1 MTTIKQKEHCK
12 YGELSRAL
20 IRDLRKA
27 ISAGEYP
34 IGSKLPSNR
43 ELAKQ
48 KEVSQVT
55 ARMAVLQLV
64 REGLLEVRKNCGTYV
79 RSIPSGSIPEKAG
92 KPSRIGVILSPWDS
106 ENTPAWDSKGSLS
119 EILKYVSRNECQIM
133 IFSYSQWRKYAE
145 KTPEDLITRNNL
157 DTLVWFYTGP
167 HEVRFILGLERLH
180 FRQLILNRRTFG
192 LQTAAILLDEE
203 AMAEDIPEILT
214 KEERSSLLVIS
225 ASTDIQPYADRVG
238 ALRRQLEKNSPLQS
252 DFLLILPEARPEG
265 NFPEWTRLVL
275 KNELERL
282 RPKAVVDFV
291 GYINYLSSFPD
302 SFFAGIGNPRFISTA
317 PPTAWECRKDFHYT
331 CYDPE
336 QQAVNKAIR
345 QFFEKGA
352 PDRTIRLPYIR
363 KEI

>member
-167 HEVRFILGLERLH
+167 HEVRFILELERLH

-352 PDRTIRLPYIR
+352 PDRTIHLPYIR

>member
-79 RSIPSGSIPEKAG
+79 RGIPSGSIPEKAG

-167 HEVRFILGLERLH
+167 HEVRFILELERLH

>member
-167 HEVRFILGLERLH
+167 HEVRFILELERLH

-225 ASTDIQPYADRVG
+225 ASTDIQPYAD
-238 ALRRQLEKNSPLQS
+238 S
-252 DFLLILPEARPEG
+252 
-265 NFPEWTRLVL
+265 W
-275 KNELERL
+275 
-282 RPKAVVDFV
+282 
-291 GYINYLSSFPD
+291 
-302 SFFAGIGNPRFISTA
+302 
-317 PPTAWECRKDFHYT
+317 RKIHLFRAT
-331 CYDPE
+331 
-336 QQAVNKAIR
+336 
-345 QFFEKGA
+345 FS
-352 PDRTIRLPYIR
+352 
-363 KEI
+363 

>member
-167 HEVRFILGLERLH
+167 HEVRFILELERLH

-282 RPKAVVDFV
+282 RPKAVVDFQSAIHQYRTADRL
-291 GYINYLSSFPD
+291 GMPQRFSLHLLRS
-302 SFFAGIGNPRFISTA
+302 GTTGCQQGNPAVLRKRSSGPHNPSAIHSKRNMNKQNNTISKKG
-317 PPTAWECRKDFHYT
+317 RK
-331 CYDPE
+331 
-336 QQAVNKAIR
+336 I
-345 QFFEKGA
+345 
-352 PDRTIRLPYIR
+352 
-363 KEI
+363 

>member
-79 RSIPSGSIPEKAG
+79 RSIPSGNIPEKAG

-167 HEVRFILGLERLH
+167 HEVRFILELERLH

>member
-79 RSIPSGSIPEKAG
+79 RGIPSGSIPEKAG
-92 KPSRIGVILSPWDS
+92 KPSRIGGILSPWDS

-157 DTLVWFYTGP
+157 DTQVWFYTGP
-167 HEVRFILGLERLH
+167 HEVRFILELERLH

>member
-1 MTTIKQKEHCK
+1 MREMEQNRNHP

-20 IRDLRKA
+20 VRELWKA
-27 ISAGEYP
+27 VDAGDYP
-34 IGSKLPSNR
+34 PGGKLPSHRQLAR
-43 ELAKQ
+43 ESG
-48 KEVSQVT
+48 VSQVT

-79 RSIPSGSIPEKAG
+79 RNIPRGSISEPVG
-92 KPSRIGVILSPWDS
+92 RPSRIGVILSPWDT
-106 ENTPAWDSKGSLS
+106 ENTPAWNSKGSLS
-119 EILKYVSRNECQIM
+119 EILRYVSRNECQIM

-145 KTPEDLITRNNL
+145 NAPEELITRNNL

-167 HEVRFILGLERLH
+167 HEVRFILELERRR

-192 LQTAAILLDEE
+192 LRASAILLDEE
-203 AMAEDIPEILT
+203 GLAEDIPHHLT
-214 KEERSSLLVIS
+214 EQECASLLVIS

-238 ALRRQLEKNSPLQS
+238 ALKNRLGKTGLLPE

-275 KNELERL
+275 KSELERI
-282 RPKAVVDFV
+282 RPKAIVDFA
-291 GYINYLSSFPD
+291 GYINFLSQFPD
-302 SFFAGIGNPRFISTA
+302 SFFRTIGNPRFISTA
-317 PPTAWECRKDFHYT
+317 PPTAWTCRRDFHYT

-336 QQAVNKAIR
+336 QQSVNKAIR
-345 QFFEKGA
+345 QFFEKGS
-352 PDRTIRLPYIR
+352 PGRTVRLPYIR

>member
-1 MTTIKQKEHCK
+1 MLEIKPKQNHK
-12 YGELSRAL
+12 YGELTREL
-20 IRDLRKA
+20 IRELRRA
-27 ISAGEYP
+27 ISAGEYTV
-34 IGSKLPSNR
+34 GTKLPSNR
-43 ELAKQ
+43 ELAEQ
-48 KEVSQVT
+48 MSVSQVT
-55 ARMAVLQLV
+55 ARMAVLQLA
-64 REGLLEVRKNCGTYV
+64 REGVLEVRKNRGTYV
-79 RSIPSGSIPEKAG
+79 RNAPPGTIPEKQG
-92 KPSRIGVILSPWDS
+92 KPSRIGVILSPWDT

-119 EILKYVSRNECQIM
+119 EILRYVSRNECQIM
-133 IFSYSQWRKYAE
+133 IFSYPQWRKYAD
-145 KTPEDLITRNNL
+145 KAPEDLITRNNL

-167 HEVRFILGLERLH
+167 HEVRFILELERLH

-192 LQTAAILLDEE
+192 LRTTAILLDEE
-203 AMAEDIPEILT
+203 AMAEDIPHLLT
-214 KEERSSLLVIS
+214 GEERASLLVIS
-225 ASTDIQPYADRVG
+225 ASTEIQPYADRVG
-238 ALRRQLEKNSPLQS
+238 ALRRQLEKYGSIPK

>member
-79 RSIPSGSIPEKAG
+79 RGIPSGSIPEKAG

-106 ENTPAWDSKGSLS
+106 ENTPAWNSKGSFS

-167 HEVRFILGLERLH
+167 HEVRFILELERLH